1 MFSRDDFDRGSR
13 FPLAGVVIPLVVGAL
28 IITGITVGLRAA
40 QGFPDIELA
49 EEIRQA
55 SLGEPLLLADA
66 IDLEWDHVCVF
77 PPYLPQEAVDAK
89 LDFEWGRSAGHST
102 DAYLLLVFVQDRE
115 VVSHAYVERGILNDP
130 DPDGDCRTPD
140 DARTRLNGPSVS

>member
-13 FPLAGVVIPLVVGAL
+13 FPLAGVVIPFVVGAL
-28 IITGITVGLRAA
+28 IIAGITVGLRAA

-55 SLGEPLLLADA
+55 SLGESLLLADA

-77 PPYLPQEAVDAK
+77 PPYMPQEAVDAK

-102 DAYLLLVFVQDRE
+102 DGYLLLVFVQDRE
-115 VVSHAYVERGILNDP
+115 VVSHAYVERGILVDP